1 MEGLWQSALV
11 ISEVRCER
19 RGSSPR
25 SVCAA
30 EAFAEVPAGLCDP
43 AVQAWKWLQILLRVA
58 DELGPH

>member
-25 SVCAA
+25 SVCPA

-43 AVQAWKWLQILLRVA
+43 AVTGMEVA
-58 DELGPH
+58 ANPSACCG